1 MKVYYI
7 FDSYCGWCY
16 GFETILKPFI
26 EAHPE
31 LEVTAL
37 SGGLFMDGHSLS
49 AFPYMSDTN
58 KRIADMFGVE
68 FGKPYLNLLE
78 TGSMVPDSNDAAI
91 GFGVLRSFLPKG
103 EHVNLASKMHEAFYL
118 DGKSLSD
125 VETIGSIAKSYDLPA
140 DKITEEFIRIS
151 EEGKYH
157 PDFYE
162 ARKIGVTSF
171 PTLFL
176 EINGKHY
183 DLKGSAIT
191 LNDLEE
197 NLNIIKEKGG
207 ILNDGYNTPVAC
219 NIDGTG
225 CS

>member
-31 LEVTAL
+31 VEVTVL

-78 TGSMVPDSNDAAI
+78 TESMVPDSNDAAI
-91 GFGVLRSFLPKG
+91 GFGVLRSRKRLEIIDYKI
-103 EHVNLASKMHEAFYL
+103 VSV
-118 DGKSLSD
+118 GKVLKAKD
-125 VETIGSIAKSYDLPA
+125 VEKL
-140 DKITEEFIRIS
+140 
-151 EEGKYH
+151 
-157 PDFYE
+157 
-162 ARKIGVTSF
+162 
-171 PTLFL
+171 L
-176 EINGKHY
+176 
-183 DLKGSAIT
+183 
-191 LNDLEE
+191 
-197 NLNIIKEKGG
+197 
-207 ILNDGYNTPVAC
+207 
-219 NIDGTG
+219 
-225 CS
+225 

>member
-1 MKVYYI
+1 MTAIVDGAMGLRQ
-7 FDSYCGWCY
+7 FLNRL
-16 GFETILKPFI
+16 LKHI
-26 EAHPE
+26 RNWK
-31 LEVTAL
+31 
-37 SGGLFMDGHSLS
+37 
-49 AFPYMSDTN
+49 Y
-58 KRIADMFGVE
+58 MFGVE

-78 TGSMVPDSNDAAI
+78 TGSMVPDSNGAAI

-125 VETIGSIAKSYDLPA
+125 VETIKSIAKSYDLPA
-140 DKITEEFIRIS
+140 DRIAEEFIRIS

-176 EINGKHY
+176 EIK
-183 DLKGSAIT
+183 LKR
-191 LNDLEE
+191 
-197 NLNIIKEKGG
+197 K
-207 ILNDGYNTPVAC
+207 C
-219 NIDGTG
+219 NYPQ
-225 CS
+225 

>member
-31 LEVTAL
+31 LEVTVL

-91 GFGVLRSFLPKG
+91 GFGV
-103 EHVNLASKMHEAFYL
+103 FYL

-125 VETIGSIAKSYDLPA
+125 VETIKSIAKSYDLPA
-140 DKITEEFIRIS
+140 DKIAEEFIRIS

-176 EINGKHY
+176 EINGKYY

-225 CS
+225 C

>member
-1 MKVYYI
+1 MKAYYI

-31 LEVTAL
+31 LEVTVL

-118 DGKSLSD
+118 DGMIDSGLPSNVPIKIDKLN
-125 VETIGSIAKSYDLPA
+125 KFHNSYESSQEPNEEVLAILLLKNKMDSGIKVTGDYNGVCVDL
-140 DKITEEFIRIS
+140 DT
-151 EEGKYH
+151 
-157 PDFYE
+157 
-162 ARKIGVTSF
+162 T
-171 PTLFL
+171 
-176 EINGKHY
+176 
-183 DLKGSAIT
+183 
-191 LNDLEE
+191 
-197 NLNIIKEKGG
+197 
-207 ILNDGYNTPVAC
+207 GYNLI
-219 NIDGTG
+219 IDTG
-225 CS
+225 CTVAAL

>member
-1 MKVYYI
+1 MKGYYI

-16 GFETILKPFI
+16 
-26 EAHPE
+26 
-31 LEVTAL
+31 
-37 SGGLFMDGHSLS
+37 GGLFMDGHSLS

-78 TGSMVPDSNDAAI
+78 TGSMVPDSNGAAI

-118 DGKSLSD
+118 DGNK
-125 VETIGSIAKSYDLPA
+125 SIAKSYDLPA
-140 DKITEEFIRIS
+140 DKIAEEFIRIS

-225 CS
+225 C

>member
-1 MKVYYI
+1 
-7 FDSYCGWCY
+7 
-16 GFETILKPFI
+16 
-26 EAHPE
+26 
-31 LEVTAL
+31 
-37 SGGLFMDGHSLS
+37 
-49 AFPYMSDTN
+49 
-58 KRIADMFGVE
+58 
-68 FGKPYLNLLE
+68 
-78 TGSMVPDSNDAAI
+78 
-91 GFGVLRSFLPKG
+91 
-103 EHVNLASKMHEAFYL
+103 MHEAFYL

-125 VETIGSIAKSYDLPA
+125 VETIRSIAKSYDLPA
-140 DKITEEFIRIS
+140 DKIAEEFIRIS

-171 PTLFL
+171 PTLLL
-176 EINGKHY
+176 EINGKRY

-191 LNDLEE
+191 LNDLEK

-225 CS
+225 C

>member
-1 MKVYYI
+1 MKQSDRGTYQK
-7 FDSYCGWCY
+7 DSVMQQFYRSCLGKVIILAVVSSLLLLIARLTVPGKEY
-16 GFETILKPFI
+16 MLGETTDNIRQCI
-26 EAHPE
+26 EA
-31 LEVTAL
+31 
-37 SGGLFMDGHSLS
+37 
-49 AFPYMSDTN
+49 N
-58 KRIADMFGVE
+58 I
-68 FGKPYLNLLE
+68 N
-78 TGSMVPDSNDAAI
+78 I
-91 GFGVLRSFLPKG
+91 
-103 EHVNLASKMHEAFYL
+103 
-118 DGKSLSD
+118 
-125 VETIGSIAKSYDLPA
+125 PA
-140 DKITEEFIRIS
+140 DKIAEEFIRIS

>member
-1 MKVYYI
+1 
-7 FDSYCGWCY
+7 
-16 GFETILKPFI
+16 
-26 EAHPE
+26 
-31 LEVTAL
+31 
-37 SGGLFMDGHSLS
+37 
-49 AFPYMSDTN
+49 
-58 KRIADMFGVE
+58 MFGVE

-125 VETIGSIAKSYDLPA
+125 VETIESIAKSYDLPA
-140 DKITEEFIRIS
+140 DKIAEEFIRIS

-176 EINGKHY
+176 EINGKYY

-191 LNDLEE
+191 LNDLEGNMKPE
-197 NLNIIKEKGG
+197 LQEVFLDPICQDPIVDIGTFSGDHNYVDTTMIKNYYLWEIDNYCDMKLQDQLIEK
-207 ILNDGYNTPVAC
+207 
-219 NIDGTG
+219 
-225 CS
+225 

>member
-1 MKVYYI
+1 MKAYYI

-31 LEVTAL
+31 LEVTVL

-103 EHVNLASKMHEAFYL
+103 EHVNLASKMH
-118 DGKSLSD
+118 
-125 VETIGSIAKSYDLPA
+125 
-140 DKITEEFIRIS
+140 
-151 EEGKYH
+151 
-157 PDFYE
+157 
-162 ARKIGVTSF
+162 
-171 PTLFL
+171 
-176 EINGKHY
+176 
-183 DLKGSAIT
+183 
-191 LNDLEE
+191 
-197 NLNIIKEKGG
+197 
-207 ILNDGYNTPVAC
+207 
-219 NIDGTG
+219 
-225 CS
+225 

>member
-37 SGGLFMDGHSLS
+37 SGGLFMDGHPLS

-78 TGSMVPDSNDAAI
+78 TGSIDEAVELFRKEGLPIDS
-91 GFGVLRSFLPKG
+91 
-103 EHVNLASKMHEAFYL
+103 E
-118 DGKSLSD
+118 
-125 VETIGSIAKSYDLPA
+125 PA
-140 DKITEEFIRIS
+140 DLLLDTEPKMNIRVAFVR
-151 EEGKYH
+151 GKAG
-157 PDFYE
+157 E
-162 ARKIGVTSF
+162 SI
-171 PTLFL
+171 
-176 EINGKHY
+176 EIFQ
-183 DLKGSAIT
+183 
-191 LNDLEE
+191 ER
-197 NLNIIKEKGG
+197 
-207 ILNDGYNTPVAC
+207 
-219 NIDGTG
+219 
-225 CS
+225 

>member
-7 FDSYCGWCY
+7 FDSYCEWRY
-16 GFETILKPFI
+16 GFETILKPFV

-37 SGGLFMDGHSLS
+37 SGGLFLDGHPLS
-49 AFPYMSDTN
+49 AFPYMRDTN

-68 FGKPYLNLLE
+68 FGKPYRKLLE

-91 GFGVLRSFLPKG
+91 GFGVLRSFLPKR
-103 EHVNLASKMHEAFYL
+103 EHVDLASKMHEAFYL

-125 VETIGSIAKSYDLPA
+125 VETIVSIAKSYDLPI
-140 DKITEEFIRIS
+140 DKIAKEFLRIS
-151 EEGKYH
+151 EEGKVH

-171 PTLFL
+171 PTLIL
-176 EINGKHY
+176 ERNGKRY

-191 LNDLEE
+191 HDDLEE
-197 NLNIIKEKGG
+197 NLKIIKEKCG
-207 ILNDGYNTPVAC
+207 IRKDRHNTPDAC
-219 NIDGTG
+219 NIGGTG
-225 CS
+225 CF